1 MSTASHLCQRR
12 EVSLC
17 FAAQILHSQSTASVK
32 KAGTGWEHWISQIT
46 DHLKPPT
53 VAKRCTFLES
63 RKSPA
68 LRGFVAGRWELATTS
83 LYPST
88 KIERSQ
94 TARKG
99 VHGGVL
105 SLNSDGPDSR
115 RPTRGPTPPKSRFR
129 GTISTQSQ
137 NQHTG
142 PTQPSQGC
150 SPAQLSRACAHR
162 MPWAK
167 VGAGHARKCA
177 RLPLTRPKAKQICG
191 NCYP

>member
-115 RPTRGPTPPKSRFR
+115 RPTRGPTPPKSPFQGHRLHLHPE
-129 GTISTQSQ
+129 TSTQ
-137 NQHTG
+137 G
-142 PTQPSQGC
+142 PHGRNRGLPVVVRLSSRSGC
-150 SPAQLSRACAHR
+150 GLRPQMCQAAACGK
-162 MPWAK
+162 P
-167 VGAGHARKCA
+167 GALLAPPNG
-177 RLPLTRPKAKQICG
+177 G
-191 NCYP
+191 

>member
-68 LRGFVAGRWELATTS
+68 LRGFVAGRWALATTS

-88 KIERSQ
+88 KIERPQRAQNRAPWRCSFSEFGWPGQ
-94 TARKG
+94 PPPHARPNTAEIPFQGHHLHTVAKPA
-99 VHGGVL
+99 HGADTAVTGVL
-105 SLNSDGPDSR
+105 ACSTLPCLRTPDALGKSR
-115 RPTRGPTPPKSRFR
+115 CGSRPQMRQASAYPPK
-129 GTISTQSQ
+129 G
-137 NQHTG
+137 
-142 PTQPSQGC
+142 
-150 SPAQLSRACAHR
+150 
-162 MPWAK
+162 
-167 VGAGHARKCA
+167 
-177 RLPLTRPKAKQICG
+177 
-191 NCYP
+191 